1 MKRYQT
7 IGILIFVSLSGCVGL
22 FDCADTVVKES
33 VDPSG
38 EYVATVFTR
47 NCGATA
53 DLVTHVNIRKTSSA
67 FKVSENSSVAGFDGE
82 CPIGLVW
89 KNSRTLIIQ
98 AETSDMIRR
107 HGVHVAEEIR
117 AGGGHPVIKVEL
129 QKVEY

>member
-1 MKRYQT
+1 M
-7 IGILIFVSLSGCVGL
+7 FASLSGCVGL

-82 CPIGLVW
+82 CSIGLVW

-98 AETSDMIRR
+98 AETSDLIRR
-107 HGVHVAEEIR
+107 DGVRVADEIR
-117 AGGGHPVIKVEL
+117 ASGGHSVIKVEL
-129 QKVEY
+129 QKLEY